1 MVRSRGLLQPMRGLR
16 RRGVASTLAPMA
28 APTIR
33 GVDAA
38 LASDGLAPR
47 PRVVVVGVGHGGL
60 ECVKAFKGEPVDV
73 LLVDRNNYHKFQPLL
88 YQVAT
93 AGLDVSDI
101 TQAARHILHGQDNA
115 DFRLATVTGI
125 DANAR
130 LVLTEHGPPISYDH
144 LVLAA
149 GASTAYFGVEGAQE
163 HAFPLK
169 NVPDAVALRSH
180 VLGQVESANQNPARI
195 DDGALTIVV
204 VGGGP
209 TGVET
214 AGAMRELF
222 EKVLDRDFPGLDL
235 TRARVILVDGAQ
247 ALMLA
252 YAPELREYTKRQL
265 EKRGAEVR
273 LGANV
278 SKVTNEGV
286 HLDDGT
292 EIRTRTVVWAAG
304 VRANPLADAVGLA
317 QTRAGRVIVD
327 DALRVP
333 GQPEVFV
340 VGDMAGATDPQGEL
354 YPQVAQVAIQQG
366 QHAAAQILRQH
377 AGLAPEPF
385 AYTDLGMMAT
395 IGRNAAI
402 LELPSGFKLKGFF
415 AWIGWALIHVI
426 ALAGFQNKLS
436 VMLSWVYNYITYERG
451 PRLILTAEPE
461 YDDVP
466 LPVASSS
473 IAPVASSTTASIASS
488 TTA

>member
-1 MVRSRGLLQPMRGLR
+1 MTALSI
-16 RRGVASTLAPMA
+16 S
-28 APTIR
+28 

-38 LASDGLAPR
+38 PASDGLVPR

-60 ECVKAFKGEPVDV
+60 ECVKALKGEPVDV

-93 AGLDVSDI
+93 AGLDVGDI
-101 TQAARHILHGQDNA
+101 TQAARHILHGQDNV
-115 DFRLATVTGI
+115 DFRLATVIGL
-125 DANAR
+125 DASSK
-130 LVLTEHGPPISYDH
+130 LVLTQDGPPISYDH

-163 HAFPLK
+163 YAFPLK

-180 VLGQVESANQNPARI
+180 VLRQVEASNQNPARI
-195 DDGALTIVV
+195 DEGALTIVV

-222 EKVLDRDFPGLDL
+222 EKVLSRDFPGLDMD
-235 TRARVILVDGAQ
+235 RARIVLVDGAD
-247 ALMLA
+247 ALLLP
-252 YAPELREYTKRQL
+252 YAPELRDYTKHQL

-278 SKVTNEGV
+278 SKVSFEGV
-286 HLDDGT
+286 VLEDGT
-292 EIRTRTVVWAAG
+292 EIRARTVVWAAG
-304 VRANPLADAVGLA
+304 VRANPLADALGVE
-317 QTRAGRVIVD
+317 QTRAGRVLVD
-327 DALRVP
+327 EALRVP
-333 GQPEVFV
+333 GLADVFV
-340 VGDMAGATDPQGEL
+340 VGDMAGASSPEGEL

-366 QHAAAQILRQH
+366 QHAAAQILRQR
-377 AGLAPEPF
+377 AGLTPEPF
-385 AYTDLGMMAT
+385 EYKDLGMMAT

-402 LELPSGFKLKGFF
+402 LQAPSGLKLKGFI
-415 AWIGWALIHVI
+415 AWLGWALIHVI

-436 VMLSWVYNYITYERG
+436 VLLSWIYNYITYERG

-461 YDDVP
+461 HDDLDQPAAASVP
-466 LPVASSS
+466 LDDPGEEMSETSRPGV
-473 IAPVASSTTASIASS
+473 
-488 TTA
+488 

>member
-1 MVRSRGLLQPMRGLR
+1 MMALSIRS
-16 RRGVASTLAPMA
+16 
-28 APTIR
+28 
-33 GVDAA
+33 VDAA
-38 LASDGLAPR
+38 PAADGLAPR

-93 AGLDVSDI
+93 AGLDVGDI

-115 DFRLATVTGI
+115 DFRLATVTGL
-125 DANAR
+125 DASSKV
-130 LVLTEHGPPISYDH
+130 LLTEDGPPISYDH

-149 GASTAYFGVEGAQE
+149 GASTAYFGVEGARE

-180 VLGQVESANQNPARI
+180 VLSQVEAANQNPARI
-195 DDGALTIVV
+195 EDGALNIVV

-222 EKVLDRDFPGLDL
+222 EKVLEKDFPGLDIH
-235 TRARVILVDGAQ
+235 RARVILVDGAD
-247 ALMLA
+247 ALMLS
-252 YAPELREYTKRQL
+252 YDPDLRDYTKRQL
-265 EKRGAEVR
+265 EMRGAEVR

-278 SKVTNEGV
+278 SEVSREGV
-286 HLDDGT
+286 VLDDGT
-292 EIRTRTVVWAAG
+292 EIQARTVVWAAG
-304 VRANPLADAVGLA
+304 VRANPLADALDMA
-317 QTRAGRVIVD
+317 QTQAGRVVVD
-327 DALRVP
+327 ESLRVP
-333 GQPEVFV
+333 EHRDVFV
-340 VGDMAGATDPQGEL
+340 VGDMAGAMDPSGEL

-366 QHAAAQILRQH
+366 QHATEQILREH
-377 AGLAPEPF
+377 AGLAPTPF
-385 AYTDLGMMAT
+385 VYKDLGMMAT

-402 LELPSGFKLKGFF
+402 LQLPSGVKLKGLI
-415 AWIGWALIHVI
+415 AWLGWALIHVI

-436 VMLSWVYNYITYERG
+436 VMLSWIYNYITYERG

-461 YDDVP
+461 HDD
-466 LPVASSS
+466 LDSS
-473 IAPVASSTTASIASS
+473 ANSTPGYTPAAAVVELESNSHPDM
-488 TTA
+488 

>member
-1 MVRSRGLLQPMRGLR
+1 M
-16 RRGVASTLAPMA
+16 MA
-28 APTIR
+28 LSIR

-38 LASDGLAPR
+38 PAADGFAPR

-60 ECVKAFKGEPVDV
+60 ECVKAFKGEPVDI

-93 AGLDVSDI
+93 AGLDVGDI

-115 DFRLATVTGI
+115 DFRLATVTGL
-125 DANAR
+125 DASAK
-130 LVLTEHGPPISYDH
+130 LLLTQDGPPISYDH

-180 VLGQVESANQNPARI
+180 VLRQAEAANQNPARI
-195 DDGALTIVV
+195 EEGALNIVV

-222 EKVLDRDFPGLDL
+222 EKVLTRDFPGLDMH
-235 TRARVILVDGAQ
+235 RARVILVDGAD
-247 ALMLA
+247 ALMLP
-252 YAPELREYTKRQL
+252 YAAELRDYTKHQL
-265 EKRGAEVR
+265 EKKGAEVR

-278 SKVTNEGV
+278 SAVSREGV
-286 HLDDGT
+286 VLDDGT
-292 EIRTRTVVWAAG
+292 EIRARTVVWAAG
-304 VRANPLADAVGLA
+304 VRANPLADALGMS
-317 QTRAGRVIVD
+317 QTRGGRVVVD
-327 DALRVP
+327 EALRVP
-333 GQPEVFV
+333 EHPDIFV
-340 VGDMAGATDPQGEL
+340 VGDMAGAADPSGEL

-366 QHAAAQILRQH
+366 QHAAAQILREH
-377 AGLAPEPF
+377 AGLAPTPF
-385 AYTDLGMMAT
+385 AYKDLGMMAT

-402 LELPSGFKLKGFF
+402 LQVPSGLKLKGRL
-415 AWIGWALIHVI
+415 AWLGWALIHVL

-436 VMLSWVYNYITYERG
+436 VMLSWIYNYITYERG

-461 YDDVP
+461 HDDLDLP
-466 LPVASSS
+466 L
-473 IAPVASSTTASIASS
+473 ASSTSAQRAKISS
-488 TTA
+488 GKNEAGMSP